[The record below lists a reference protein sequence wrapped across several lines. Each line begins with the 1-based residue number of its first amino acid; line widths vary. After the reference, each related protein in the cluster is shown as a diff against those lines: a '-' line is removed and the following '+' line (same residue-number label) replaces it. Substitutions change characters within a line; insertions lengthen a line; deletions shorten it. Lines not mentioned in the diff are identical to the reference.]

1 MKIKKGEFETLLTVG
16 IASNRLA
23 LVREL
28 NNRNLFYSSEMY
40 EPEDTDKI
48 YLLELCD
55 YHFVLC
61 SDLVFDNSVSRF
73 FYVTKEKFEYDE
85 SILKETLMTLR
96 RTERRVYE
104 ILSKLKLRGF
114 YTRNEFIRSLL
125 GLLPQ
130 LEWNNDVITDRKS
143 GKVFITIKRNILH
156 LVYQDGKSMNF
167 LDLAKKDLN
176 EKVLNQCAQLI
187 KASFRYGKLK
197 A

>member
-1 MKIKKGEFETLLTVG
+1 MKKGEFETMLTVG

-23 LVREL
+23 LVKEL

-40 EPEDTDKI
+40 DQEDTDKI

-55 YHFVLC
+55 YHFILC
-61 SDLVFDNSVSRF
+61 SDLIFDNSVARF
-73 FYVTKEKFEYDE
+73 FYVTKEKFEYEE
-85 SILKETLMTLR
+85 SIVKETLMALR

-104 ILSKLKLRGF
+104 ILSRLKLRGF

-125 GLLPQ
+125 GLVPQ
-130 LEWNNDVITDRKS
+130 LEWSNDLITDSKS

-156 LVYQDGKSMNF
+156 LVYQDGKASNY

-176 EKVLNQCAQLI
+176 QKVLSQCAQLI
-187 KASFRYGKLK
+187 KASFRYKR
-197 A
+197 

>member
-1 MKIKKGEFETLLTVG
+1 VKKGEFETLLTVG
-16 IASNRLA
+16 IASHRLA

-40 EPEDTDKI
+40 EPEDADKI

-61 SDLVFDNSVSRF
+61 SDLIFDNAVGRF
-73 FYVTKEKFEYDE
+73 FYVTKEKFEYEE
-85 SILKETLMTLR
+85 SNLKETLMTLR

-104 ILSKLKLRGF
+104 ILSRLKLRGF
-114 YTRNEFIRSLL
+114 FTRNEFIRSLL
-125 GLLPQ
+125 GLVPQ
-130 LEWNNDVITDRKS
+130 LEWNNDVIVERKS
-143 GKVFITIKRNILH
+143 GKVFVTIKRNVLH
-156 LVYQDGKSMNF
+156 LVYQDGKATNF

-176 EKVLNQCAQLI
+176 QKVLTQCAQLI

-197 A
+197 V

>member
-1 MKIKKGEFETLLTVG
+1 VKKDEFETLLTVG
-16 IASNRLA
+16 IASHRLA

-40 EPEDTDKI
+40 DPEDMSKV
-48 YLLELCD
+48 YLLELRD
-55 YHFVLC
+55 NGFVLC
-61 SDLVFDNSVSRF
+61 SDLVFDNSVGRF
-73 FYVTKEKFEYDE
+73 FYVTKEKFDYSNETV
-85 SILKETLMTLR
+85 KEALITLR

-104 ILSKLKLRGF
+104 LLSRLKLRGF

-125 GLLPQ
+125 GLVPQ
-130 LEWNNDVITDRKS
+130 LEWNNDIVADRKS
-143 GKVFITIKRNILH
+143 GKVFINVKRNILH
-156 LVYQDGKSMNF
+156 LVYQDGKATNF

-176 EKVLNQCAQLI
+176 AKVLNQCAQLI